1 MTRRLNSFELHFKD
15 KNDHD
20 NAVIIDKEPD
30 TCPLCNHGIEA
41 LLIDAYG
48 KSDLNKGHFI
58 QSIYKCP
65 RIDCQTVFIAYYTS
79 GSWYG
84 PRNISEYVFLQ
95 NTFIPAY
102 IKEENFEKEI
112 ERLSPQFVEIYTQ
125 ASIAENMGLKAICG
139 AGYRKALEYLIKDY
153 LKLTMPTITK
163 EVENHYLGYV
173 IANYV
178 GNERIKKMAG
188 LAKNVGNDET
198 HYIRKIDKLSLE
210 DLKKLIRL
218 TTHWITDEL
227 LTEEYATIYEK
238 LMTNDKDKK

>member
-1 MTRRLNSFELHFKD
+1 MVRRLNSFELHFKD

-30 TCPLCNHGIEA
+30 TCPLCNHGIDPLFIE
-41 LLIDAYG
+41 AYG
-48 KSDLNKGHFI
+48 KSDLDRGYFI

-79 GSWYG
+79 GSWFG

-95 NTFIPAY
+95 RTFIPAY
-102 IKEENFEKEI
+102 FKEEDFEKEI
-112 ERLSPQFVEIYTQ
+112 KRLSPQFVEIHTQ
-125 ASIAENMGLKAICG
+125 ASIAESMGLKAICG
-139 AGYRKALEYLIKDY
+139 TGYRKALEYLIKDY
-153 LKLTMPTITK
+153 LKLTKSTIKK
-163 EVENHYLGYV
+163 EVEDHYLGYV

-178 GNERIKKMAG
+178 ENERIKKMAG
-188 LAKNVGNDET
+188 LAKDVGNDET
-198 HYIRKIDKLSLE
+198 HYIKKIDSLSLE

-227 LTEEYATIYEK
+227 LTEDYSTVYEK
-238 LMTNDKDKK
+238 LMASDKKS